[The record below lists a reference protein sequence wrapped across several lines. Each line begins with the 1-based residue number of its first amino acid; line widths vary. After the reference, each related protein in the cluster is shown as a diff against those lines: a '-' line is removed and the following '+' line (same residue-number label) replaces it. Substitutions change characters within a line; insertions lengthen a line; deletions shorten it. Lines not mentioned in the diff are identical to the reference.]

1 MVWLEL
7 LLIVRFLV
15 VVLVVLVVLVP
26 VLVVLVLV
34 LMDFGIVTTVST
46 AMINQIIDLKIG

>member
-15 VVLVVLVVLVP
+15 VVLVVVFVVLVP
-26 VLVVLVLV
+26 VLV

>member
-15 VVLVVLVVLVP
+15 VVLVVLF
-26 VLVVLVLV
+26 VLVLV
-34 LMDFGIVTTVST
+34 GFGIVTTVSI
-46 AMINQIIDLKIG
+46 AVINQIIDLKIG